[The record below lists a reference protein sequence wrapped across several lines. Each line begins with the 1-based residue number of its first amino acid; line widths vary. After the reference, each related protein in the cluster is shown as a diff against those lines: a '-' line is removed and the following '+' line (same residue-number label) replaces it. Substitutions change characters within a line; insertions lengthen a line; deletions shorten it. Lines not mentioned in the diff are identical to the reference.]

1 MAPVT
6 EPIPGAPSQSL
17 LDQFRANTTRPKL
30 HPAEKLVLGVV
41 ATHLVFLPW
50 ALGTMHVWS
59 QGTSFCLAILGF
71 GIALRP
77 RRHLSRDGGFDEPL
91 DQLGALSLS
100 KRLTTGATPRRIGIQ
115 RSFQNL
121 IRFPLFWLGLAF
133 LVYVLIQALNPAWE
147 YQLAGGY
154 WWLQKID
161 CVRWLPAGMR
171 APFAISNPW
180 RSLMIYTDAWLLVN
194 TLWVGFTRRRS
205 LQILFTVLGC
215 NAFALAIFGLAQ
227 KALHLELIFGFWKPP
242 ASYFVSSFIYK
253 NHAGAYFNLL
263 LCLTIGL
270 FFWYSY
276 RSQRHLDK
284 SSPGS
289 VFAFFSLAIT
299 AIIFFSASR
308 TATLLMGVIV
318 LSVAVYYFLKKRQNK
333 ADLMDNLPIWFPLG
347 CVILFGFVAIYSLDT
362 GTIIDRLYEAA
373 ETAEVDGTGIREVV
387 SRATLE
393 MAKDNLACGWGA
405 GCYRYYFPV
414 YQVRYPEL
422 ERDDG
427 RGHKLFW
434 EHAHNDYV
442 ETLAEVGL
450 VGLSLAAL
458 WLGCAAWL
466 MIRARVWENSLALF
480 ATLGLVITAV
490 HSTVDFNFQNPAIM
504 LTWCALVPA
513 IILWAERD
521 KRN

>member
-1 MAPVT
+1 MLPVI
-6 EPIPGAPSQSL
+6 EPTPGSPPKNL
-17 LDQFRANTTRPKL
+17 IEQFRANTTRARL
-30 HPAEKLVLGVV
+30 HPAEKLLLGVV

-59 QGTSFCLAILGF
+59 QVTSFCLAVLGF
-71 GIALRP
+71 GMALMPRQHFSRGEGTPPTRDEQTYRQSRP
-77 RRHLSRDGGFDEPL
+77 V
-91 DQLGALSLS
+91 
-100 KRLTTGATPRRIGIQ
+100 LT
-115 RSFQNL
+115 L

-133 LVYVLIQALNPAWE
+133 LIYVLLQALNPAWE
-147 YQLAGGY
+147 YCSAGGY

-161 CVRWLPAGMR
+161 HVRWLPTGMR
-171 APFAISNPW
+171 APFTISNPW

-194 TLWVGFTRRRS
+194 TLWIGFTRRRS

-215 NAFALAIFGLAQ
+215 NAFALAVFGLVQ

-276 RSQRHLDK
+276 RSQRRLDK

-289 VFAFFSLAIT
+289 VFVFFALAIT
-299 AIIFFSASR
+299 VIIFFSASR
-308 TATLLMGVIV
+308 TATLLMGIIV
-318 LSVAVYYFLKKRQNK
+318 LSVAGYYFWRKRQDK
-333 ADLMDNLPIWFPLG
+333 TDLMDNLSIWFPLG
-347 CVILFGFVAIYSLDT
+347 CVLIFILVAIYSLDT
-362 GTIIDRLYEAA
+362 GAIIDRLYQAA
-373 ETAEVDGTGIREVV
+373 ESAEVQGTGIRRIA
-387 SRATLE
+387 SRATLD
-393 MAKDNLACGWGA
+393 MAEDKLACGWGA

-414 YQVRYPEL
+414 YQARYPEL
-422 ERDDG
+422 ARDDG
-427 RGHKLFW
+427 RGRRLYW
-434 EHAHNDYV
+434 EHAHDDYV

-450 VGLSLAAL
+450 VGVSLLAL
-458 WLGCAAWL
+458 LLGVSAWL
-466 MIRARVWENSLALF
+466 MIRARVWENPLALF

-490 HSTVDFNFQNPAIM
+490 HSAVDFNFQNPAIL

-521 KRN
+521 KRT

>member
-1 MAPVT
+1 VI
-6 EPIPGAPSQSL
+6 EPTPGVPPKNL
-17 LDQFRANTTRPKL
+17 IEQFRANTTRSKL
-30 HPAEKLVLGVV
+30 HPAEKLLLGVV
-41 ATHLVFLPW
+41 AGHLVFLPW

-59 QGTSFCLAILGF
+59 QVTSFCLGLLGF

-77 RRHLSRDGGFDEPL
+77 RPNFSRGDGFDE
-91 DQLGALSLS
+91 
-100 KRLTTGATPRRIGIQ
+100 LTTGSPSQDRRRPRGTPPTRDAQTDRWQ
-115 RSFQNL
+115 RPVRNL
-121 IRFPLFWLGLAF
+121 ILFPLFWLGLAF
-133 LVYVLIQALNPAWE
+133 LIYVLLQALNPAWE
-147 YQLAGGY
+147 YCLAGGY

-161 CVRWLPAGMR
+161 HIHWLPTGMR

-180 RSLMIYTDAWLLVN
+180 RNLMIYTDAWLLVN
-194 TLWVGFTRRRS
+194 TLWIGFTRRRS

-215 NAFALAIFGLAQ
+215 NAFALAVFGLVQ

-242 ASYFVSSFIYK
+242 AGYFVSSFIYK

-276 RSQRHLDK
+276 RSQRRLEK

-289 VFAFFSLAIT
+289 VFVFFALAIT
-299 AIIFFSASR
+299 VIIFFSGSR
-308 TATLLMGVIV
+308 TATLLMGITM
-318 LSVAVYYFLKKRQNK
+318 LSVVGYYFWRKRQDK
-333 ADLMDNLPIWFPLG
+333 TDLMDNLSIWFPLG
-347 CVILFGFVAIYSLDT
+347 CVLIFILVAIYSLDT
-362 GTIIDRLYEAA
+362 GTIIDHLYQAA
-373 ETAEVDGTGIREVV
+373 ESAEVSGTGIRRVA
-387 SRATLE
+387 SRATLD
-393 MAKDNLACGWGA
+393 MAEDNLVCGWGA

-422 ERDDG
+422 ARDNG
-427 RGHKLFW
+427 RGRRLYW

-450 VGLSLAAL
+450 VGVSLLAL
-458 WLGCAAWL
+458 LLGGSAWL
-466 MIRARVWENSLALF
+466 MIRARVWENPLALF

-490 HSTVDFNFQNPAIM
+490 HSAVDFNFQNPAIL

-521 KRN
+521 KRA

>member
-1 MAPVT
+1 VT
-6 EPIPGAPSQSL
+6 EPTPGSPPQSL
-17 LDQFRANTTRPKL
+17 LDQFRTNTTRSKL
-30 HPAEKLVLGVV
+30 HPAEKLLLGVV
-41 ATHLVFLPW
+41 STHLIFLPW

-59 QGTSFCLAILGF
+59 QVTSFCLAILGF
-71 GIALRP
+71 GIALRS
-77 RRHLSRDGGFDEPL
+77 RRPFLRGVGTPPTNDAQTDRRSRPV
-91 DQLGALSLS
+91 
-100 KRLTTGATPRRIGIQ
+100 
-115 RSFQNL
+115 QNL
-121 IRFPLFWLGLAF
+121 ICFPLFWLGLAF

-147 YQLAGGY
+147 YHLAGRY

-161 CVRWLPAGMR
+161 HVRWLPTGMR

-180 RSLMIYTDAWLLVN
+180 RNLMIYTDAWLLVN
-194 TLWVGFTRRRS
+194 TLWIGFARRRS

-215 NAFALAIFGLAQ
+215 NAFALAVFGLAQ

-276 RSQRHLDK
+276 RSQRRLDK

-289 VFAFFSLAIT
+289 VLVFFALAIT
-299 AIIFFSASR
+299 VIIFFSGSR
-308 TATLLMGVIV
+308 TATLLMGIIV
-318 LSVAVYYFLKKRQNK
+318 LSVAGYYFWRKRQDK
-333 ADLMDNLPIWFPLG
+333 TDLIDNLSIWFPLG
-347 CVILFGFVAIYSLDT
+347 CVLIFILVAIYSLDT
-362 GTIIDRLYEAA
+362 GMIMDNLYQAA
-373 ETAEVDGTGIREVV
+373 ESAEVQGTGIRQVA
-387 SRATLE
+387 SRATLA
-393 MAKDNLACGWGA
+393 MAEDKLAFGWGA

-422 ERDDG
+422 SRKSDQG
-427 RGHKLFW
+427 LPLYW

-450 VGLSLAAL
+450 VGVGLLAL
-458 WLGCAAWL
+458 VLGCAAWL
-466 MIRARVWENSLALF
+466 MIRARVWENPLALF
-480 ATLGLVITAV
+480 ATLGLVVTAV
-490 HSTVDFNFQNPAIM
+490 HSAVDFNFQNPAIL

-521 KRN
+521 KRA